1 MHCSASENQT
11 CTLTVIFGVESLK
24 SIKVQQNL
32 LLKSLQLKTRV
43 ENVGFLSWRTF
54 SVGKYGIQNN
64 NFEKDR
70 NFMRVFDF
78 PPLDL
83 KRPRYCRSAD
93 ARMGKQNALLFWAIN
108 NSPDQSLTATP
119 TVKFSFQRRKMSTHA
134 LQKMTSD
141 LFRAMSLAP
150 RQKYPRNVVEI
161 KEAMA
166 AFFWQWQR
174 CNFLPL

>member
-24 SIKVQQNL
+24 S
-32 LLKSLQLKTRV
+32 LQLRTRV

-64 NFEKDR
+64 NFEKDC

-83 KRPRYCRSAD
+83 KRPRYCHSAD
-93 ARMGKQNALLFWAIN
+93 APTMGKQNALLFWAIN

-119 TVKFSFQRRKMSTHA
+119 TVKFSFQRRKTSTHA